1 MSIGLKRGEV
11 AVENHQIEWETSAK
25 SIIDL
30 LKNIMKNDIVDVQ
43 HIGST
48 SIKSICAKPIIDI
61 VVGVNDF
68 NDILKHNDI
77 LEKFGMIY
85 RGQDHEN
92 QHLYVCGDLQNN
104 IQTHFI
110 HVVIFNSKEWHD
122 YIDMR
127 DFLNAN
133 EEKALEYS
141 NLKEKLAKKYPNDRI
156 AYTNGKSWLIEE
168 ILKNAALWRKANYK
182 M

>member
-68 NDILKHNDI
+68 NDIFKHNDI
-77 LEKFGMIY
+77 LEKFGMFY
-85 RGQDHEN
+85 R
-92 QHLYVCGDLQNN
+92 
-104 IQTHFI
+104 
-110 HVVIFNSKEWHD
+110 
-122 YIDMR
+122 
-127 DFLNAN
+127 
-133 EEKALEYS
+133 
-141 NLKEKLAKKYPNDRI
+141 
-156 AYTNGKSWLIEE
+156 
-168 ILKNAALWRKANYK
+168 
-182 M
+182 

>member
-1 MSIGLKRGEV
+1 
-11 AVENHQIEWETSAK
+11 
-25 SIIDL
+25 
-30 LKNIMKNDIVDVQ
+30 
-43 HIGST
+43 
-48 SIKSICAKPIIDI
+48 
-61 VVGVNDF
+61 
-68 NDILKHNDI
+68 
-77 LEKFGMIY
+77 MIY

-156 AYTNGKSWLIEE
+156 AYTNGKSRLIEE

>member
-1 MSIGLKRGEV
+1 MRYSDDL
-11 AVENHQIEWETSAK
+11 IEE
-25 SIIDL
+25 IR
-30 LKNIMKNDIVDVQ
+30 MKNDIVDVQ

-68 NDILKHNDI
+68 NDIFKHNDI
-77 LEKFGMIY
+77 LEKFGMFY
-85 RGQDHEN
+85 RWQDHEN

-110 HVVIFNSKEWHD
+110 HVVIFNSKEWYD

-133 EEKALEYS
+133 G
-141 NLKEKLAKKYPNDRI
+141 KKKR
-156 AYTNGKSWLIEE
+156 
-168 ILKNAALWRKANYK
+168 
-182 M
+182 